1 MYRRDI
7 AKIAST
13 RLGVE
18 DHGVLTAYLTV
29 DYGGGAVQ
37 AIGGYGLDRYDAELK
52 RRVGTAYGCEF
63 IARVIRA
70 CGVTKWED
78 VAGRTI
84 YVLQDLPEGV
94 AVLGTAK
101 VVGIENLPTEPGERF
116 VFADLADEFRAEL
129 QAASA

>member
-1 MYRRDI
+1 MYRQRI

-13 RLGVE
+13 SLGVE

-29 DYGGGAVQ
+29 DYGGAVQ
-37 AIGGYGLDRYDAELK
+37 AIGGYGLDRYDAEQK

-70 CGVTKWED
+70 CGVAKWED

-84 YVLQDLPEGV
+84 YVLQDLPEGTS
-94 AVLGTAK
+94 VLGTAK